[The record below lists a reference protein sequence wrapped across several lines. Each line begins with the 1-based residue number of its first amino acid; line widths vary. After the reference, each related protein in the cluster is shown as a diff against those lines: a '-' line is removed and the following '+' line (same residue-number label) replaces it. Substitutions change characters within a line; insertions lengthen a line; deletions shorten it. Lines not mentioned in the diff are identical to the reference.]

1 MKNTTNIIKCL
12 LVFCFVTFSSC
23 ETLDM
28 NQTEN
33 PSTLNEK
40 FLDPIFT
47 FNYVQI
53 NLPDFVDSAN
63 QFTQRVTRQMA
74 MTGGNNYD
82 NAFQPINFNNNWSTG
97 YNILN
102 AIKIMEPKAIEKNE
116 IFVLGASK
124 LIRVYI
130 LMTLVDMYGDIP
142 YSEALQG
149 NANLFPKYDND
160 ADVYKGL
167 LGEIDEAITILKSN
181 SGNPNKSESVTNL
194 YYSTAKN
201 WITLANT
208 LKLKMLNNVRLAGAD
223 LGLNIATEMT
233 SIYTANDII
242 DRVDEDFLFQ
252 YGSSRFTPNTRH
264 PLYNDQ
270 YELGGGAYIGNYMFW
285 TMTTEKGW
293 SSEFGANITPTNKRD
308 PRTNFYFYKQDGDTS
323 GETDFTLPG
332 RNRVRPAEYAN
343 SQYQSFYNPSIKTP
357 FTISNWVA
365 FSLTGP
371 NGPLKPSNGYWGRDH
386 GNNDGIP
393 TDNDKRSVGGFYPI
407 GGIYDK
413 SAKSVQTGGDK
424 GALGAGVMPIIMSS
438 YVHFILAEAMVTNNI
453 PGGVS
458 GAKAEF
464 LLGIDT
470 SIGRTIKQYN
480 SYPNINRDMPFPN
493 SADAILPPGTVVR
506 SNTTGLNITLTSS
519 FNNYSTLSKIN
530 LFEIPEYKT
539 FMGNFYDGLTSDAKK
554 LELIIKEY
562 YIASW
567 GNGIEPYNNYRRT
580 GYPSNFQPTIEPISG
595 EYFYTAYY
603 PASAV
608 NNNPNTPKPNER
620 TRRVFWDKANLNLN

>member
-1 MKNTTNIIKCL
+1 MKNKKNIFKSI
-12 LVFCFVTFSSC
+12 LVFCFAFLASC

-33 PSTLNEK
+33 PSALGEQ
-40 FLDPIFT
+40 FLDPIYT

-53 NLPDFVDSAN
+53 QLPDFVDSAN

-82 NAFQPINFNNNWSTG
+82 NAFQPVNFNNNWSTA

-116 IFVLGASK
+116 IFALGATK

-149 NANLFPKYDND
+149 NGNLFPKYDKS

-167 LGEIDEAITILKSN
+167 LAEIDEAKTILN
-181 SGNPNKSESVTNL
+181 SDGGNPKSSAKIVDL
-194 YYSTAKN
+194 YYNNNSKS

-208 LKLKMLNNVRLAGAD
+208 LKLKMLNNARLAGSD
-223 LGLNIATEMT
+223 LGINIANEMT
-233 SIYTANDII
+233 AIFNANNII
-242 DRVDEDFLFQ
+242 DTVQEDFYFQ

-293 SSEFGANITPTNKRD
+293 STDFTASPKD
-308 PRTNFYFYKQDGDTS
+308 PRTNFYFYKQDGDV
-323 GETDFTLPG
+323 GNETDFTLPG
-332 RNRVRPAEYAN
+332 RQRARPVEYGN
-343 SQYQSFYNPSIKTP
+343 SEYQSFYNPSIKTP
-357 FTISNWVA
+357 FTISNWVNFA
-365 FSLTGP
+365 LPGSS
-371 NGPLKPSNGYWGRDH
+371 LKPINGYWGRDH

-393 TDNDKRSVGGFYPI
+393 PDNDKRSVGGFYPI
-407 GGIYDK
+407 GGRYDK
-413 SAKSVQTGGDK
+413 TAGSVQSSGSL
-424 GALGAGVMPIIMSS
+424 GALGAGIMPIILSS
-438 YVHFILAEAMVTNNI
+438 YVHFILAEAMLTNNI
-453 PGGVS
+453 PGDP
-458 GAKAEF
+458 KTEF
-464 LLGIDT
+464 ELGISH
-470 SIGRTIKQYN
+470 SIDRTIKQVN
-480 SYPNINRDMPFPN
+480 DYP
-493 SADAILPPGTVVR
+493 T
-506 SNTTGLNITLTSS
+506 NITKDMFYPTLPDATLPTGTIVQNPITNVIGPLLSP
-519 FNNYSTLSKIN
+519 FNNYSTTTRIN
-530 LFEIPEYKT
+530 KDEKPAYVN
-539 FMGNFYDGLTSDAKK
+539 FMLNVYNSSNAAKQ

-580 GYPSNFQPTIEPISG
+580 GYPSNFQPTIESVSG
-595 EYFYTAYY
+595 AFYNCALY

-608 NNNPNTPKPNER
+608 NNNGNTPANER
-620 TRRVFWDKANLNLN
+620 TRRVFWDKANLILH